1 MGRFCANRRVPGTN
15 DLTDAQFLAAM
26 EEHKQVD
33 PVLTAVL
40 AAIKGTSKGSAKLN
54 GTGRPGQV
62 RPRRWGN
69 KQPLPEPRKAFRDE
83 PLVHRIDSSSGMPG
97 TSTEGGVRVGYIE
110 TQVAGVLGDGRG
122 RSRVRVHFGGRRR
135 GSGPGHNNG

>member
-1 MGRFCANRRVPGTN
+1 MEGR
-15 DLTDAQFLAAM
+15 
-26 EEHKQVD
+26 KQVD

-40 AAIKGTSKGSAKLN
+40 AAIKGSAKLN
-54 GTGRPGQV
+54 GTGRPSRV

-69 KQPLPEPRKAFRDE
+69 KQPLPEPGKALREE

-97 TSTEGGVRVGYIE
+97 TSTEGGVRVGDIE
-110 TQVAGVLGDGRG
+110 TQAAGVLRDGRG
-122 RSRVRVHFGGRRR
+122 RSRVRVHLGGRRR

>member
-1 MGRFCANRRVPGTN
+1 MPDTN
-15 DLTDAQFLAAM
+15 DLTDPQFLAAV
-26 EEHKQVD
+26 EGHKQVD
-33 PVLTAVL
+33 PVL
-40 AAIKGTSKGSAKLN
+40 AAIKGTIKGSTKLN

-69 KQPLPEPRKAFRDE
+69 KQPLPEPRKVLREE

-110 TQVAGVLGDGRG
+110 T
-122 RSRVRVHFGGRRR
+122 
-135 GSGPGHNNG
+135 